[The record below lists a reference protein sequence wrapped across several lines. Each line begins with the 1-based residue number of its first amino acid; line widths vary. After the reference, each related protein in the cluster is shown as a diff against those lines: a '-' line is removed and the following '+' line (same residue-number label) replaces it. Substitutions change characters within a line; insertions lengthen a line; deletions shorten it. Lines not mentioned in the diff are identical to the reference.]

1 MLKLY
6 HVLPRPG
13 HPGSHSALKVAV
25 LLAELGLEHEVVDL
39 DPERDLRPAD
49 APYRRLNPNGLT
61 PTLDDD
67 GYVLW
72 ESAAILQYLCETRGP
87 TPLLP
92 TAPHARGLV
101 RQWLAWEGTAL
112 TPALMALF
120 MAHMG
125 MGGDAA
131 AARARVDAVLAI
143 LEAQLA
149 GHDFAAGTYSIADM
163 ALGANVPALGGIG
176 VDFAALPATR
186 AWLARLAARPAW
198 AAQAIFRD
206 DAARLGI
213 ACA

>member
-25 LLAELGLEHEVVDL
+25 LLAELGLSHEVVDL
-39 DPERDLRPAD
+39 NPERDLRPAD
-49 APYRRLNPNGLT
+49 APYRHLNPNGLT

-72 ESAAILQYLCETRGP
+72 ESAAILQYLCDTRGP

-92 TAPHARGLV
+92 AEPRARGLV
-101 RQWLAWEGTAL
+101 RQWLAWEGTTL

-120 MAHMG
+120 LAHMG
-125 MGGDAA
+125 TGGDAGT
-131 AARARVDAVLAI
+131 ARARVDAVLAI
-143 LEAQLA
+143 LEARLA
-149 GHDFAAGTYSIADM
+149 GREFVADAYSIADM

-176 VDFAALPATR
+176 VDFAALPAIR
-186 AWLARLAARPAW
+186 AWLTRLAARPAW
-198 AAQAIFRD
+198 AGQAIFHD
-206 DAARLGI
+206 DVARLSI
-213 ACA
+213 ACG

>member
-1 MLKLY
+1 MLRLY

-39 DPERDLRPAD
+39 DPECELRPAD
-49 APYRRLNPNGLT
+49 APYRRLNPNGVT
-61 PTLDDD
+61 PALDDD

-72 ESAAILQYLCETRGP
+72 ESSAILQYLCETRGP

-92 TAPHARGLV
+92 VEPRARGWV
-101 RQWLAWEGTAL
+101 RQWLAWEGTTL

-120 MAHMG
+120 MAQMG
-125 MGGDAA
+125 RGGDAGA
-131 AARARVDAVLAI
+131 AHARVNAVLAI

-149 GHDFAAGTYSIADM
+149 GREYVADCYSIADM

-176 VDFAALPATR
+176 VEFAALPAIR
-186 AWLARLAARPAW
+186 AWLARLADRPAW
-198 AAQAIFRD
+198 AGQVIFRD
-206 DAARLGI
+206 DIARLGI
-213 ACA
+213 SCG